1 MSVKLGLLVT
11 LEAKDGKSEELGRF
25 LLGGRE
31 LAVAELGTITWYAF
45 RVDENRYGIF
55 DTFET
60 DEARTE
66 HLGGPIR
73 RALGEV
79 AGELLASDPV
89 IQSVDVIAVK

>member
-1 MSVKLGLLVT
+1 MSVKLALLAT
-11 LEAKDGKSEELGRF
+11 LQAKDGKGDELGRF

-31 LAVAELGTITWYAF
+31 LAAAEQGTVTWYAF

-60 DEARTE
+60 DEARSE

-73 RALGEV
+73 QALGEV
-79 AGELLASDPV
+79 ADELLASEPV
-89 IQSVDVIAVK
+89 IQPVDVIAVK